1 MSILQELI
9 TKFSERKTQEL
20 YIKIIRAVQESETLW
35 IAYSENS
42 KNYFLG
48 NESGR
53 AAAYVFSSR
62 EYFDKYY
69 DHMKAK
75 GKEVKAAENP
85 VKYRSILF
93 GDLYRAGFDCVVIDN
108 GQHYMSLS
116 LYDIIKKPQIQ
127 TKNKKA
133 RHIVNPALLRTAN
146 FIFQEEKR
154 DRISPDM
161 WQMLFSEVFKAEYII
176 PADTKELKITDVAD
190 GEIEVTKD
198 SRIYFPML
206 ENSDGKKYYPFFT
219 DWNEYRKYDRETQY
233 TIMAAGFKDMSSFVE
248 KGDGIVINPFG
259 VNIII
264 DNEMLKTIEQAAT
277 ELKKEKAVIS
287 VGDPKEYPLEM
298 VRKISEA
305 LWDKEYIKAAYLK
318 LMMRNNDRSYLV
330 ALEGELPE
338 KPQELYDEIAESA
351 MPNAENLPID
361 FIDYSSDFAQKVFK
375 DSRPFYTTEKKEDE

>member
-1 MSILQELI
+1 MSTLQELI
-9 TKFSERKTQEL
+9 ANFSERKTQET
-20 YIKIIRAVQESETLW
+20 YIKIIRAVQETDVLW
-35 IAYSENS
+35 IAYSEGS
-42 KNYFLG
+42 KNYFVG
-48 NESGR
+48 SENGR
-53 AAAYVFSSR
+53 AAAYVFSDK

-69 DHMKAK
+69 DYMKSK
-75 GKEVKAAENP
+75 GKDIKAAENP
-85 VKYRSILF
+85 VRYRSILF
-93 GDLYRAGFDCVVIDN
+93 GDLYRAGFECVVIDN
-108 GQHYMSLS
+108 GQHYISLS
-116 LYDIIKKPQIQ
+116 LYDIIKKPQRLA
-127 TKNKKA
+127 KNKQA
-133 RHIVNPALLRTAN
+133 RHIVNPELLRTAN
-146 FIFQEEKR
+146 FIFQEENREKI
-154 DRISPDM
+154 DPKL
-161 WQMLFSEVFKAEYII
+161 WQALFSEVFRAEYII
-176 PADTKELKITDVAD
+176 PADTKDLKIKDVVD
-190 GEIEVTKD
+190 GEIEVTDD
-198 SRIYFPML
+198 SKIYFPML

-233 TIMAAGFKDMSSFVE
+233 TIMAAGFNDMSSFVE

-264 DNEMLKTIEQAAT
+264 DNDMLKTIEQAAT
-277 ELKKEKAVIS
+277 ELKKDRAVIS

-330 ALEGELPE
+330 ALEGELPD
-338 KPQELYDEIAESA
+338 KPQQLYDEIAENA